1 MYKCIFLQL
10 MNPSLPY
17 RECTWWH
24 YGSLIFMYM
33 VPLWYFSI
41 NVHGTIMVLK
51 YLLTWYQNGTSV
63 FTYMVPPWF
72 FIIYERGAT
81 IVLYHLS
88 TWYYCSTLIFTYFRI
103 NVSGS
108 TMVLYYLLRLYDYGT
123 LVFTYVVPLWYFIIH
138 VRDTTVLL

>member
-1 MYKCIFLQL
+1 
-10 MNPSLPY
+10 
-17 RECTWWH
+17 
-24 YGSLIFMYM
+24 
-33 VPLWYFSI
+33 
-41 NVHGTIMVLK
+41 MVLK

-72 FIIYERGAT
+72 FNIYERGAT

-88 TWYYCSTLIFTYFRI
+88 TWYYCSTLIFTYLRI

-138 VRDTTVLL
+138 VRGTTVLL